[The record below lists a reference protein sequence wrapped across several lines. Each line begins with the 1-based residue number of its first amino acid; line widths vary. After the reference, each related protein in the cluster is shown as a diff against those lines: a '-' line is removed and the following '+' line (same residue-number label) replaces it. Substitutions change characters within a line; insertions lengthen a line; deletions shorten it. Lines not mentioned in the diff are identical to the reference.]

1 MEYMSKKDY
10 YKILG
15 INKNADEKEIKKAY
29 RRLAKQY
36 HPDTYKGD
44 KKDAEEK
51 FKEISEAYEVLIDKE
66 KRAKYDQFGH
76 RVANEAF
83 GKEGFN
89 WNNFT
94 HYRDVEDIFGSA
106 IFDSFFGSTSSSGFA
121 SRGGI
126 FDVLY
131 RKREGLEKTARGSD
145 VSLSLNIKLEDAA
158 MGAEKTIKIP
168 MARICKECKG
178 LRTRSGKSSKCSHC
192 GGTGQ
197 IRNVQNRG
205 NAHVITASICP
216 QCEGTGKSIHDLCKI
231 CRGTGRIQKQT
242 NILVKIKK
250 GVDSGYKIKI
260 PNAGE
265 PAKSVIGGEP
275 GDLYIILNIL
285 PDPIFIR
292 RGDDLYMKA
301 PVSFIKA
308 ALGGELMIRSID
320 GKNVTVKI
328 PAETQTHT
336 QLCLRGLGMPN
347 LNDRNRGILYV
358 KVVVQTP
365 KNLTKKQKELLQEAL
380 IDA

>member
-1 MEYMSKKDY
+1 MSKKDY
-10 YKILG
+10 YEIVG
-15 INKNADEKEIKKAY
+15 IKRNSDEKEIKKAY
-29 RRLAKQY
+29 RKLAKQY

-44 KKDAEEK
+44 KKEAEEK

-66 KRAKYDQFGH
+66 KRAKYDQIGH
-76 RVANEAF
+76 RGVNEAF

-106 IFDSFFGSTSSSGFA
+106 IFDSFFGSNSSSGFA

-131 RKREGLEKTARGSD
+131 RKREGLEKTVRGSD
-145 VSLSLNIKLEDAA
+145 VSLSLNITLEDAA
-158 MGAEKTIKIP
+158 MGAEKTIKVP

-178 LRTRSGKSSKCSHC
+178 SRTRSGKSSECYHC

-205 NAHVITASICP
+205 NAHVITSRICP
-216 QCEGTGKSIHDLCKI
+216 QCEGTGEAIHDLCNV
-231 CRGTGRIQKQT
+231 CRGKGSIQKQT
-242 NILVKIKK
+242 KILVKIKK

-265 PAKSVIGGEP
+265 PAKSAISSEP
-275 GDLYIILNIL
+275 GDLYIVLNVL
-285 PDPIFIR
+285 PDPIFKR
-292 RGDDLYMKA
+292 NGDNLYINA
-301 PVSFIKA
+301 PISFIKA

-320 GKNVTVKI
+320 GKDVKVKI

-336 QLCLRGLGMPN
+336 QLCLRGLGMPR
-347 LNDRNRGILYV
+347 LNDRNRGNLYV
-358 KVVVQTP
+358 TVVLQTP
-365 KNLTKKQKELLQEAL
+365 KNLTKKQKELLQGAL
-380 IDA
+380 IGT

>member
-1 MEYMSKKDY
+1 M
-10 YKILG
+10 
-15 INKNADEKEIKKAY
+15 
-29 RRLAKQY
+29 
-36 HPDTYKGD
+36 
-44 KKDAEEK
+44 
-51 FKEISEAYEVLIDKE
+51 
-66 KRAKYDQFGH
+66 
-76 RVANEAF
+76 
-83 GKEGFN
+83 
-89 WNNFT
+89 
-94 HYRDVEDIFGSA
+94 
-106 IFDSFFGSTSSSGFA
+106 
-121 SRGGI
+121 
-126 FDVLY
+126 
-131 RKREGLEKTARGSD
+131 
-145 VSLSLNIKLEDAA
+145 NIKLEDAA

-178 LRTRSGKSSKCSHC
+178 SRTRSGKSSECYHC

-216 QCEGTGKSIHDLCKI
+216 QCEGTGESIHDLCKV

-242 NILVKIKK
+242 KILVKIKK

-285 PDPIFIR
+285 PDPIFER

-365 KNLTKKQKELLQEAL
+365 KNLNKKQKELLQKAL
-380 IDA
+380 IGT

>member
-1 MEYMSKKDY
+1 MSKKDY
-10 YKILG
+10 YEILG
-15 INKNADEKEIKKAY
+15 INRKADEKEIKKAY

-51 FKEISEAYEVLIDKE
+51 FKEISEAYEVLIDKD
-66 KRAKYDQFGH
+66 KRAKYDQIGH
-76 RVANEAF
+76 RVVDEAF
-83 GKEGFN
+83 GSEGFN

-131 RKREGLEKTARGSD
+131 RKREGLEKTVRGND
-145 VSLSLNIKLEDAA
+145 VSLSLNITLEDAA
-158 MGAEKTIKIP
+158 MGAEKTIKVP
-168 MARICKECKG
+168 MARICKACKG
-178 LRTRSGKSSKCSHC
+178 LRTRSGQSSKCSLC

-197 IRNVQNRG
+197 IRNVQSRG
-205 NAHVITASICP
+205 NSHVITARICP
-216 QCEGTGKSIHDLCKI
+216 QCEGTGEAIHDLCNV
-231 CRGTGRIQKQT
+231 CGGTGSIQKQT
-242 NILVKIKK
+242 NILLKIKK

-265 PAKSVIGGEP
+265 PSKSAIRGEP
-275 GDLYIILNIL
+275 GDLYIVLNIL
-285 PDPIFIR
+285 PHPIFER
-292 RGDDLYMKA
+292 RRDDFYMNA
-301 PVSFIKA
+301 PISFIKA

-336 QLCLRGLGMPN
+336 QLCLRGLGMPR
-347 LNDRNRGILYV
+347 LNDRNRGNLYV

-380 IDA
+380 IGT

>member
-1 MEYMSKKDY
+1 MSKKNY
-10 YKILG
+10 YEILG
-15 INKNADEKEIKKAY
+15 INRKADEKEIKKAY

-51 FKEISEAYEVLIDKE
+51 FKEISEAYEVLIDKD
-66 KRAKYDQFGH
+66 KRVRYDQIGH
-76 RVANEAF
+76 RVVDESF
-83 GKEGFN
+83 GEEGFN

-121 SRGGI
+121 SRGGV

-131 RKREGLEKTARGSD
+131 RKREGLEKTVRGND
-145 VSLSLNIKLEDAA
+145 VSLSLNITLEDAA
-158 MGAEKTIKIP
+158 MGAEKTIKVP
-168 MARICKECKG
+168 MARICNACKG
-178 LRTRSGKSSKCSHC
+178 LGTRSGKSSECSHC

-205 NAHVITASICP
+205 NAHVITARICP
-216 QCEGTGKSIHDLCKI
+216 QCEGTGKAIHDLCNV
-231 CRGTGRIQKQT
+231 CRGTGSIQKQT
-242 NILVKIKK
+242 KILVKIKK

-265 PAKSVIGGEP
+265 PSKSAISGEP
-275 GDLYIILNIL
+275 GDLYIVLNIL
-285 PDPIFIR
+285 PDPIFER

-301 PVSFIKA
+301 SISFIKA
-308 ALGGELMIRSID
+308 ALGDEIIIRSLD

-328 PAETQTHT
+328 PTETQTHT
-336 QLCLRGLGMPN
+336 QLCLRGLGMPR
-347 LNDRNRGILYV
+347 LNDRNRGNLYV

-365 KNLTKKQKELLQEAL
+365 KNLTKKQKKLLQEAL
-380 IDA
+380 IGA

>member
-1 MEYMSKKDY
+1 MSKKNY
-10 YKILG
+10 YEILG
-15 INKNADEKEIKKAY
+15 INRKADEKEIKKAY

-51 FKEISEAYEVLIDKE
+51 FKEISEAYEVLIDKD
-66 KRAKYDQFGH
+66 KRAKYDQIGH
-76 RVANEAF
+76 RAVDEAF
-83 GKEGFN
+83 GAEGFN

-94 HYRDVEDIFGSA
+94 HYKDVEDIFGSA

-131 RKREGLEKTARGSD
+131 RKRAGLEKTVRGSD
-145 VSLSLNIKLEDAA
+145 VSLSLNITLEDAA
-158 MGAEKTIKIP
+158 LGVEKTIKVP
-168 MARICKECKG
+168 MDRICKACKG
-178 LRTRSGKSSKCSHC
+178 LRTRSGKSSECSHC

-205 NAHVITASICP
+205 NAHVITARICP
-216 QCEGTGKSIHDLCKI
+216 QCEGTGKAIHDLCNV
-231 CRGTGRIQKQT
+231 CRGTGSIQKQT
-242 NILVKIKK
+242 KILVKIKK

-265 PAKSVIGGEP
+265 PSKSAISGEP
-275 GDLYIILNIL
+275 GDLYIVLNIL
-285 PDPIFIR
+285 PDPIFER
-292 RGDDLYMKA
+292 RGDDFYMKV
-301 PVSFIKA
+301 PISFIKA
-308 ALGGELMIRSID
+308 ALGGDLMIRSID

-328 PAETQTHT
+328 PAGTQTHT
-336 QLCLRGLGMPN
+336 QLCLRGMGMPR
-347 LNDRNRGILYV
+347 LNDRNRGNLYV

-380 IDA
+380 IGA